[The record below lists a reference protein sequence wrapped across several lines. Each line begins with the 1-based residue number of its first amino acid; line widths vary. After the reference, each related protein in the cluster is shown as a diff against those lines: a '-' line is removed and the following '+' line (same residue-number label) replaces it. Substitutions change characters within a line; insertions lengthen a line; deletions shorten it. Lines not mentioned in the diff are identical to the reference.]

1 MYNPFIQ
8 KITTSLGIAFL
19 ALGLSAVAH
28 AEKSDFEKKV
38 FIKSE
43 RNGGDLK
50 NKIISYM
57 DNVVITQGTIKI
69 TADLVQVMGKESE
82 NNVYLAKGA
91 PANFQQTLDDGT
103 SLQLQADEIRYEPGN
118 NVVTIKGNALL
129 AQDGT
134 EMKGS
139 IITYNFLTEQFEAKS
154 NNNEQTETILQPKKI
169 KALSKKKD

>member
-82 NNVYLAKGA
+82 NNEKLDVENPIYMRKG
-91 PANFQQTLDDGT
+91 
-103 SLQLQADEIRYEPGN
+103 
-118 NVVTIKGNALL
+118 
-129 AQDGT
+129 
-134 EMKGS
+134 
-139 IITYNFLTEQFEAKS
+139 
-154 NNNEQTETILQPKKI
+154 
-169 KALSKKKD
+169 